1 MKPFFNIGKMRVI
14 TFILAGGLLITQSL
28 LANNR
33 PAEDKPLK
41 KNKAKTAKSKNFGSL
56 NKNSVK
62 IYPDI
67 LKREM
72 HVISKE
78 DKEQLDFFVFD
89 VQGTL
94 VQHHKL
100 NTKDHYK
107 IAGLARGKYIYRA
120 FSGDIETAS
129 GQFEIR

>member
-1 MKPFFNIGKMRVI
+1 MKQPLSTGKMRAI
-14 TFILAGGLLITQSL
+14 TFALAGILLLTQSL
-28 LANNR
+28 QANNK
-33 PAEDKPLK
+33 PTEDKPLK
-41 KNKAKTAKSKNFGSL
+41 KNKTKNSKSKNISSL
-56 NKNSVK
+56 NNNSVK

-89 VQGTL
+89 IQGTL

-100 NTKDHYK
+100 NSKDHYK

-120 FSGDIETAS
+120 FSGDDETAS

>member
-1 MKPFFNIGKMRVI
+1 MKPFFNNGKMRVI

-41 KNKAKTAKSKNFGSL
+41 KNKSKTAKSKNFGSL
-56 NKNSVK
+56 NNNSVK

-78 DKEQLDFFVFD
+78 DKEQLDFFC
-89 VQGTL
+89 
-94 VQHHKL
+94 
-100 NTKDHYK
+100 
-107 IAGLARGKYIYRA
+107 I
-120 FSGDIETAS
+120 
-129 GQFEIR
+129 